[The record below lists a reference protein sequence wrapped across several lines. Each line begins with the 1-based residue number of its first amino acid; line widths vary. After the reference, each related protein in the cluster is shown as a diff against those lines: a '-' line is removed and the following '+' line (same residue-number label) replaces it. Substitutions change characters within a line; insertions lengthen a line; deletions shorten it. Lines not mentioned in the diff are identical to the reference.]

1 MNFLKDLFKNISN
14 FTKVVIQKIKDTIE
28 IIKIKNLIKKHNI
41 QLNEIFFQIG
51 ESFVKTPTNDLTE
64 LSGKAK
70 KFIEN
75 IDALN
80 RRIEDIKGV
89 ERCKK
94 CGKEIFEGEVFCGYC
109 GAPTPKP
116 EPKVEDAVKCEVCG
130 NVLNSENNFCVFC
143 GNGLSEKQTPQ
154 KETENPTVEFSVRK
168 CHRCGAVIEEENGR
182 FCSDCGAEL
191 R

>member
-1 MNFLKDLFKNISN
+1 MNFFKKILKNIID
-14 FTKVVIQKIKDTIE
+14 FAKFVVQKFKDAIE
-28 IIKIKNLIKKHNI
+28 IIKIKNLTKKHNI

-51 ESFVKTPTNDLTE
+51 ESFIKTPADDVTE
-64 LSGKAK
+64 LSKKAK
-70 KFIEN
+70 EFITSIEL
-75 IDALN
+75 LN

-94 CGKEIFEGEVFCGYC
+94 CGKEIFKGEVFCGYC

-116 EPKVEDAVKCEVCG
+116 EPKVEDAIKCEVCG

-154 KETENPTVEFSVRK
+154 KETENPKVEFSIRK